1 MSVVLKPATCAA
13 GFLRGLNVLSSFA
26 KGRAAVVALI
36 FRLRLPL
43 LALPNQ
49 INQSFVIAQLSL
61 GLGDHASDGRLP
73 DVGAERRVATAT
85 QQITS
90 RRWVLL
96 LSIA

>member
-1 MSVVLKPATCAA
+1 M
-13 GFLRGLNVLSSFA
+13 
-26 KGRAAVVALI
+26 
-36 FRLRLPL
+36 
-43 LALPNQ
+43 LPNQ

>member
-1 MSVVLKPATCAA
+1 M
-13 GFLRGLNVLSSFA
+13 
-26 KGRAAVVALI
+26 
-36 FRLRLPL
+36 
-43 LALPNQ
+43 LPNQ

-61 GLGDHASDGRLP
+61 GGLGDHASDGRLP

>member
-1 MSVVLKPATCAA
+1 MFCSEQLPRGA
-13 GFLRGLNVLSSFA
+13 GGRFDLSSDIA
-26 KGRAAVVALI
+26 PGLALM
-36 FRLRLPL
+36 
-43 LALPNQ
+43 LPNQ
-49 INQSFVIAQLSL
+49 INQSFVIAQLSH
-61 GLGDHASDGRLP
+61 DHASDGRLA

>member
-1 MSVVLKPATCAA
+1 M
-13 GFLRGLNVLSSFA
+13 
-26 KGRAAVVALI
+26 
-36 FRLRLPL
+36 
-43 LALPNQ
+43 LPNQ

-61 GLGDHASDGRLP
+61 GLGDDHASDGRLP

>member
-1 MSVVLKPATCAA
+1 MFCSEQLRPRGA
-13 GFLRGLNVLSSFA
+13 GGRFDLSSDIA
-26 KGRAAVVALI
+26 PGLALM
-36 FRLRLPL
+36 
-43 LALPNQ
+43 LPNQ